1 MPGPAFYPPTEHVY
15 HERDVVQPVLVA
27 VSNDDALKRA
37 QAELAKSQAEVQRLK
52 DAAVAKDVVV
62 GPTAAAPGGADKS
75 ILPTLGWVA
84 VIAAASVV
92 LYRAATAKNT

>member
-37 QAELAKSQAEVQRLK
+37 QVELAKSQAEVQQLK
-52 DAAVAKDVVV
+52 DAAVA
-62 GPTAAAPGGADKS
+62 PAPPASSAEKS

-92 LYRAATAKNT
+92 LYRAATSKNS